1 MLIKPNTMDSGRK
14 ISEKVRELTTIPTE
28 IGTKESG
35 ITTFKMEMV
44 LTITPMETSI
54 KDSGSMEDSMEKATI
69 FILPIEVFIK
79 ASGEMAKKKALVNS
93 SSKINMGTLVNGKT
107 IKKTERANTSTQ
119 MARNTKAV
127 G

>member
-1 MLIKPNTMDSGRK
+1 MQTKPNTMDSGRK

-35 ITTFKMEMV
+35 ITTSKMEMV
-44 LTITPMETSI
+44 LTITLMETSI
-54 KDSGSMEDSMEKATI
+54 KDNGSMEDSMGKATT

-79 ASGEMAKKKALVNS
+79 ANGEMVKKKALVNS
-93 SSKINMGTLVNGKT
+93 SSKTNMGTLVSGET
-107 IKKTERANTSTQ
+107 IKKMERANTSTQ
-119 MARNTKAV
+119 TARSTKVV